1 MKDTII
7 TGRRKRI
14 ELWTLL
20 TCFALAQGVNLYA
33 ILTCQTSWSELLTS
47 LGYVTLFALVLYALW
62 SLLRL
67 LACLLLRLL
76 HLIH

>member
-14 ELWTLL
+14 ELWTILI
-20 TCFALAQGVNLYA
+20 CFILAQGANIYA
-33 ILTCQTSWSELLTS
+33 ILTYHSSWSELITS
-47 LGYVTLFALVLYALW
+47 LGYVTLFALLLYALW

-67 LACLLLRLL
+67 LTCILIRLL
-76 HLIH
+76 KIFN